1 MDTDRDTEQTTTP
14 RREAAIGTAGF
25 LTGIL
30 GALAGLAV
38 WLPYGRRGLF
48 GAFEGETNPYV
59 LLLGLPVLVGGGA
72 VAALAAFAAVRG
84 RWRTALGLAAAVAAL
99 AAVGY
104 GLDVLAAPQAA
115 QDCGS
120 PC

>member
-1 MDTDRDTEQTTTP
+1 METAQTTS
-14 RREAAIGTAGF
+14 RREAVTGTAAF
-25 LTGIL
+25 LTALL
-30 GALAGLAV
+30 GALAGLAL

-48 GAFEGETNPYV
+48 GAFEGERNTDV
-59 LLLGLPVLVGGGA
+59 LLLGLPVLLVGGT

-84 RWRTALGLAAAVAAL
+84 RWRTALGLAAAVAGL

-104 GLDVLAAPQAA
+104 GFDVLAGPQTAS
-115 QDCGS
+115 DCGS

>member
-1 MDTDRDTEQTTTP
+1 MDTEQTTTP
-14 RREAAIGTAGF
+14 RREAALGAVGF
-25 LTGIL
+25 LTASA
-30 GALAGLAV
+30 GALAGLAL

-48 GAFEGETNPYV
+48 GAFEGERNIDV
-59 LLLGLPVLVGGGA
+59 LLLGLPVLLVGGT

-84 RWRTALGLAAAVAAL
+84 RWGTALGLAAAVAGL

-104 GLDVLAAPQAA
+104 GLDILAGPQAA
-115 QDCGS
+115 SDCGS

>member
-1 MDTDRDTEQTTTP
+1 METELTAP
-14 RREAAIGTAGF
+14 RREAFTGTAGL
-25 LTGIL
+25 LTAVV
-30 GALAGLAV
+30 GALAGIAV

-48 GAFEGETNPYV
+48 GAFEGETNPEV
-59 LLLGLPVLVGGGA
+59 LLLGLPVLVAGGTLA
-72 VAALAAFAAVRG
+72 TLAAFAAVRG

-99 AAVGY
+99 AALGY
-104 GLDVLAAPQAA
+104 GFDVLAAPQAA

>member
-1 MDTDRDTEQTTTP
+1 METQQRP
-14 RREAAIGTAGF
+14 RREAVTGAAGC
-25 LTGIL
+25 LAAVL

-48 GAFEGETNPYV
+48 GAFEGERNPD
-59 LLLGLPVLVGGGA
+59 LLWLGLPLMLAGGT
-72 VAALAAFAAVRG
+72 VAALAVLATARG
-84 RWRTALGLAAAVAAL
+84 RWRTALVLAAAVAAL
-99 AAVGY
+99 TALGY
-104 GLDVLAAPQAA
+104 GLDVLAAPRAV